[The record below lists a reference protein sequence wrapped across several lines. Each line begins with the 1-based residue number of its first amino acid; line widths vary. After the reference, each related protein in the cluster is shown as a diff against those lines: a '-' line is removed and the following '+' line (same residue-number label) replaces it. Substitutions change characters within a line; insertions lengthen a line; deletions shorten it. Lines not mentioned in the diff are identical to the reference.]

1 MNYSENVKDKLSIG
15 SGVTEAGCKVI
26 IKQRLCQAG
35 MRWKEKGCA
44 SVLTLRALNR
54 TGGRWDQFWSKI
66 SRYGVPTCS
75 TGTRHSTVPKR
86 TLIPNIVANFRHTPS
101 SGIRPYL
108 GSSYSSFCAG
118 LICYDTTTHCNE
130 IVNLEPLPVFPPR
143 GGKSSEFTIS
153 IRRAIMLTP
162 SHPEVGR

>member
-1 MNYSENVKDKLSIG
+1 MRQALDQAPTEGQRSEIQRAVTYFANNKHRMNYSENVKDKLSIG

-66 SRYGVPTCS
+66 SRYGVPTC
-75 TGTRHSTVPKR
+75 
-86 TLIPNIVANFRHTPS
+86 
-101 SGIRPYL
+101 
-108 GSSYSSFCAG
+108 
-118 LICYDTTTHCNE
+118 
-130 IVNLEPLPVFPPR
+130 
-143 GGKSSEFTIS
+143 
-153 IRRAIMLTP
+153 
-162 SHPEVGR
+162 